1 MSNVHAPISTTI
13 KLRLPVET
21 LDFLNAWAA
30 ARGIPRSRAI
40 RLLVNRG
47 FAHVGRDAE
56 VPNDTSSNCQ

>member
-1 MSNVHAPISTTI
+1 MSTTHAPISTI
-13 KLRLPVET
+13 IRLRLPVET

-47 FAHVGRDAE
+47 AAIIGPIETSGSEVLEAAE
-56 VPNDTSSNCQ
+56 